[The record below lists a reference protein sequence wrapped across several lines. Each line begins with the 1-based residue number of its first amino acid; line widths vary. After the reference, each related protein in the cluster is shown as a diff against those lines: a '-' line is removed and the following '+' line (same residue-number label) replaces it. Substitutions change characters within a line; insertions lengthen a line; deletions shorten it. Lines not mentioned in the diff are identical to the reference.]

1 MKIAIVIGTRPEI
14 IKMAPVIDEIKKRGI
29 EFSLIHTGQH
39 YDHEMSQQF
48 FQDLELPKP
57 DHYIGV
63 GSKSHAK
70 MTAATMEGLED
81 ILKGETPDI
90 VMVQGDTN
98 AVLSGAL
105 VASKMHIPV
114 GHVEAGLRSFDKT
127 MPEEINRIV
136 ADTCTHLYY
145 TPTEK
150 AALNLLFEGADPENI
165 IITGNTIVDACLR
178 NLEIA
183 KHKSSIRFPSDKIL
197 TVTVHRAE
205 NVDNKARLKSI
216 TQALLELDEFMII
229 FPVHPRTRKNL
240 EKFHLYKLLAEAEH
254 IKLVKPLGY
263 LDFLLLLSKSY
274 VILTDSGGLQEEAIT
289 LNIPCLT
296 LRYNTERPETVEAGG
311 NMLVGAD
318 KKRIINTLRLIQE
331 DPNFRM
337 KMINAPNP
345 YGDGKASEKIIDAT
359 VDFYNKGKLT
369 IKPPENILSDLKRE
383 LHFIDEDITVE
394 SLEKRGKCKVRIVY
408 DGVKP
413 RFPHQTM
420 NLKGKQII
428 CDIYNKSL

>member
-14 IKMAPVIDEIKKRGI
+14 IKMAPVIDEIKKRNL

-70 MTAATMEGLED
+70 MTATTMEGLED
-81 ILKGETPDI
+81 ILKEEKPDI

-98 AVLSGAL
+98 AVLAGAL
-105 VASKMHIPV
+105 VASKMHIAV

-183 KHKSSIRFPSDKIL
+183 KRKSNIRFPSDKIVTL
-197 TVTVHRAE
+197 TMHRAE

-216 TQALLELDEFMII
+216 TQALLELDEFII
-229 FPVHPRTRKNL
+229 VFPVHPRTRKNL
-240 EKFHLYKLLAEAEH
+240 KKFHLYKLLSEAEH
-254 IKLVKPLGY
+254 IKLMKPLGY
-263 LDFLLLLSKSY
+263 LDFLLLLSRSY
-274 VILTDSGGLQEEAIT
+274 AVLTDSGGLQEETIT

-311 NMLVGAD
+311 NILVGAD
-318 KKRIINTLRLIQE
+318 KERIINTLRLIQK
-331 DPNFRM
+331 DPNFRR

-345 YGDGKASEKIIDAT
+345 YGDGKASEKIINAT

-369 IKPPENILSDLKRE
+369 IKPPLNILSDLQRE
-383 LHFIDEDITVE
+383 LHFIKEDITVQ
-394 SLEKRGKCKVRIVY
+394 SLEERDKCKVRIVY

-428 CDIYNKSL
+428 CDIYKIL

>member
-1 MKIAIVIGTRPEI
+1 MKIAIIIGTRPEI
-14 IKMAPVIDEIKKRGI
+14 IKMAPVIDEIKKRDLK
-29 EFSLIHTGQH
+29 FSLIHTGQH

-70 MTAATMEGLED
+70 MTATTMEGLED
-81 ILKGETPDI
+81 ILKEEKPDI

-98 AVLSGAL
+98 AVLAGAL

-165 IITGNTIVDACLR
+165 IITGNTVVDACLR

-183 KHKSSIRFPSDKIL
+183 KRKSNIKFPSDKIVTL
-197 TVTVHRAE
+197 TVHRAE

-216 TQALLELDEFMII
+216 TQALLELDEFII
-229 FPVHPRTRKNL
+229 VFPVHPRTRKNL
-240 EKFHLYKLLAEAEH
+240 KKFHLYKLLSEAEH

-263 LDFLLLLSKSY
+263 LDFLLLLSRSY
-274 VILTDSGGLQEEAIT
+274 VVLTDSGGLQEEAIT

-296 LRYNTERPETVEAGG
+296 LRYNTERPETV
-311 NMLVGAD
+311 
-318 KKRIINTLRLIQE
+318 
-331 DPNFRM
+331 
-337 KMINAPNP
+337 
-345 YGDGKASEKIIDAT
+345 
-359 VDFYNKGKLT
+359 
-369 IKPPENILSDLKRE
+369 
-383 LHFIDEDITVE
+383 
-394 SLEKRGKCKVRIVY
+394 
-408 DGVKP
+408 
-413 RFPHQTM
+413 
-420 NLKGKQII
+420 
-428 CDIYNKSL
+428 